1 MMPRP
6 RLWLV
11 VIDPAGI
18 AHVVRKTAS
27 AVLGSYSLRTE
38 EHARVIA
45 DRHNEGK
52 TLRPEDVEV
61 TP

>member
-1 MMPRP
+1 MPRP

-18 AHVVRKTAS
+18 AHVVRKTAT
-27 AVLGSYSLRTE
+27 AILGAYALRTE
-38 EHARVIA
+38 EHAVRLA
-45 DRHNEGK
+45 ERLNEGK
-52 TLRPEDVEV
+52 LVRPEDVEV